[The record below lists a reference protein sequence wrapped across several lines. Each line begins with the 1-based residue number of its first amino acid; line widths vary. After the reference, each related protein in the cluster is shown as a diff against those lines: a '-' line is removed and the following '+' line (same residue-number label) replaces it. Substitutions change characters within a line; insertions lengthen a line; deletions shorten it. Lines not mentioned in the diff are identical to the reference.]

1 MPGECV
7 VQIRLIVFD
16 PVLKFIAG
24 VIIHLIIP
32 IVGLV
37 IAHGLDLIQ
46 GIELVRD
53 HTRAPR
59 FNLARAHELV
69 PKL

>member
-1 MPGECV
+1 MNGVIVPGECV
-7 VQIRLIVFD
+7 VQVWLVVYD

-24 VIIHLIIP
+24 VIIDLIIP

-37 IAHGLDLIQ
+37 IAPGLDLIQ

-53 HTRAPR
+53 H
-59 FNLARAHELV
+59 ARAH
-69 PKL
+69 